1 MRSDGRASG
10 KGKLSLSFKP
20 FSNHGEFLDHADDGQ
35 LARRTVRNA
44 GVTVFAQ
51 ASVFAIQLLGTAILA
66 RLLKP
71 SDFGLVTMVTT
82 FSLLLASFGLAGFTE
97 AVLQAGTLT
106 ECQASNLFW
115 INLGGGF
122 IMSTTFG
129 AAGSLLARFY
139 SNPLITKA
147 AIGFSV
153 VIFLSILPIIHLALL
168 KRAMRFGQV
177 STLDILSRT
186 AYVIAAIACA
196 IAGWGYWALVAG
208 YVAQQLMYC
217 SGAWYLCSWVPKLP
231 QRESGTGRMVK
242 YAAGVYG
249 RFALNYFTGNTDN
262 LLVGWRLGAVALG
275 FYKKAFDLFVLPS
288 SQLLAPILAVVVTTL
303 SRKNND
309 LKEYRRYFLRGLT
322 IVAFS
327 GMAVSASLTLTGR
340 DVVRCLLGSQWGE
353 SGRIFLYFAPGIGLL
368 LLYQTTAWIHLSM
381 GTTMRWLR
389 WTVIE
394 LAVTGSL
401 FLIGLRRGPAGVA
414 AAWTISYC
422 VLMIPGFLYALR
434 PLHLS
439 ITTVLQTVWRYAL
452 AAIAAAAICF
462 LVLRN
467 MPMPSQL
474 PSGGLGQAIVRILVN
489 NVLFGLLYLVILV
502 ILFGSMEPILQL
514 VRLLPDLLPG
524 FSSRRPEAKSKVGH
538 LAPSP
543 TEDPAL

>member
-1 MRSDGRASG
+1 M
-10 KGKLSLSFKP
+10 SFKP
-20 FSNHGEFLDHADDGQ
+20 FNNLGEFLDHADDGQ

-106 ECQASNLFW
+106 ERQASNLFW
-115 INLGGGF
+115 INLGGAL
-122 IMSTTFG
+122 ILSIAFG

-139 SNPLITKA
+139 SNPLITRA
-147 AIGFSV
+147 AVGFSV
-153 VIFLSILPIIHLALL
+153 VICLSIMPVIHLALL

-177 STLDILSRT
+177 STLDILCRT
-186 AYVIAAIACA
+186 AYVIVAIACA
-196 IAGWGYWALVAG
+196 IGGWGYWALVAG

-217 SGAWYLCSWVPKLP
+217 VGAWYLCSWVPTLP
-231 QRESGTGRMVK
+231 KWERGTGRMVK

-288 SQLLAPILAVVVTTL
+288 GQLLAPILAVVVTTL
-303 SRKNND
+303 SRKNDD
-309 LKEYRRYFLRGLT
+309 LKEYRRYFLRGLG

-327 GMAVSASLTLTGR
+327 GMAISASLTLTGR

-353 SGRIFLYFAPGIGLL
+353 SGRIFSYFAPGIGLL
-368 LLYQTTAWIHLSM
+368 LIYQTTAWIHLSI

-394 LAVTGSL
+394 FAVTGSL
-401 FLIGLRRGPAGVA
+401 FLVGLRRGPSGVA
-414 AAWTISYC
+414 AGWTISYC

-434 PLHLS
+434 PLNLS
-439 ITTVLQTVWRYAL
+439 ITTILQTVWRYAF
-452 AAIAAAAICF
+452 AAVVAAAICF
-462 LVLRN
+462 RVLRD
-467 MPMPSQL
+467 MPMPPQL
-474 PSGGLGQAIVRILVN
+474 AIGGLGQAISRILVN
-489 NVLFGLLYLVILV
+489 NVLFGLLYLVLLV
-502 ILFGSMEPILQL
+502 VLFGSMEPLLQL
-514 VRLLPDLLPG
+514 LRLLPDLLPG
-524 FSSRRPEAKSKVGH
+524 FSFWRPAAKRRLVISRQSSPET
-538 LAPSP
+538 PS
-543 TEDPAL
+543 TL

>member
-1 MRSDGRASG
+1 
-10 KGKLSLSFKP
+10 LSFKP
-20 FSNHGEFLDHADDGQ
+20 FNNLGKFLDHADDGQ

-82 FSLLLASFGLAGFTE
+82 FGLLLASFGLAGFTE

-106 ECQASNLFW
+106 ERQASNLFW
-115 INLGGGF
+115 INLGGAL
-122 IMSTTFG
+122 ILSTAFG
-129 AAGSLLARFY
+129 AAGSFLARFY

-147 AIGFSV
+147 AIGFTV

-177 STLDILSRT
+177 SSLDILSRI
-186 AYVIAAIACA
+186 AYVIAAVACA
-196 IAGWGYWALVAG
+196 IRGWGFWALVAG
-208 YVAQQLMYC
+208 YFAQQLTSC
-217 SGAWYLCSWVPKLP
+217 LGAWHLCSWVPKLP
-231 QRESGTGRMVK
+231 QSECRTGGMVK

-249 RFALNYFTGNTDN
+249 RFTLNYFTGNTDN

-275 FYKKAFDLFVLPS
+275 FYKKAYDLFVLPS
-288 SQLLAPILAVVVTTL
+288 GQLLAPILAVVVTTL

-309 LKEYRRYFLRGLT
+309 LKEYRRYLLRGLS

-327 GMAVSASLTLTGR
+327 GMAIGASLTLTGK
-340 DVVRCLLGSQWGE
+340 DVVRCLLGPQWGE

-368 LLYQTTAWIHLSM
+368 LIYQTTAWIHLSM

-394 LAVTGSL
+394 LAVTVSL
-401 FLIGLRRGPAGVA
+401 FLVGLRWGPAGVA
-414 AAWTISYC
+414 GAWTISYC

-434 PLHLS
+434 PLNLS
-439 ITTVLQTVWRYAL
+439 IAIILQTVWRYAL
-452 AAIAAAAICF
+452 AAVAAAAICF
-462 LVLRN
+462 LVLRK
-467 MPMPSQL
+467 MPMPPQVAI
-474 PSGGLGQAIVRILVN
+474 GGLGQAILRILVN
-489 NVLFGLLYLVILV
+489 NMLFGLLYLVLLV
-502 ILFGSMEPILQL
+502 VLFGSMEPLQQL

-524 FSSRRPEAKSKVGH
+524 FSSWRLGAKSKVGPI
-538 LAPSP
+538 APNP
-543 TEDPAL
+543 TEDPVL